1 MKLGI
6 MQPYFLPYIGY
17 WQLLNAVDTYVIYDD
32 VTFIKSGWIHRNRI
46 NVHGGAQFI
55 NVQMRGASS
64 FSRICDIR
72 VNSDL
77 RWREKLLQTL
87 TMAYRHAPR
96 YAEAMSLAE
105 NIIMC
110 RAEKLGDFLAHSL
123 YAVAQYLHIDTHMI
137 RSSEWGEAPSLHGE
151 ERVLDIC
158 RRFHATEYYNAIG
171 GQELYDKGEFAE
183 NGIALY
189 FLQSDEIIYKQRRN
203 AALSGLSILD
213 VLMENSVPQIQEFLL
228 CYRLV

>member
-46 NVHGGAQFI
+46 NVHGTAQFI
-55 NVQMRGASS
+55 NVQMQGASS

-72 VNSDL
+72 VNPDL
-77 RWREKLLQTL
+77 RWREKLLQTIA
-87 TMAYRHAPR
+87 MAYRKAPH
-96 YAEAMSLAE
+96 YTEIIPLAE

-110 RAEKLGDFLAHSL
+110 GEEKLGDFLAHSL
-123 YAVAQYLHIDTHMI
+123 HIVAQYLQIDTHMV
-137 RSSEWGEAPSLHGE
+137 RSSAWAENHILHGE

-158 RRFHATEYYNAIG
+158 RQFQATEYYNSIG
-171 GQELYDKGEFAE
+171 GQELYDKTTFAE
-183 NGIALY
+183 NGIELH
-189 FLQSDEIIYKQRRN
+189 FLRSHEIVYPQRKN
-203 AALSGLSILD
+203 AVLSGLSILD
-213 VLMENSVPQIQEFLL
+213 VLMENSVLKTRELLL
-228 CYRLV
+228 CYRLL